1 MKQVGPAILIN
12 IGYDIVHAGEVCTPA
27 SQASSAF
34 GSLTRDLG
42 SRDSNCMH
50 EYTRPKDIFRGVY
63 EFVLT
68 SKVASMCVHLWL
80 FHVNSRLKCLLQNAM
95 GPADAVRHS
104 GVPQADNHQVRKARM
119 ARRTWSVEVGDLPAQ
134 ILRYN
139 GDMLA
144 PSLCEPQEW
153 TANSGV
159 AAACAD
165 TTAGLL
171 RQDAFLCGTFPFHVV
186 DSMNYSQW
194 DVSRPDSGVCS
205 RLMNESVLHA
215 RA

>member
-1 MKQVGPAILIN
+1 M
-12 IGYDIVHAGEVCTPA
+12 
-27 SQASSAF
+27 
-34 GSLTRDLG
+34 
-42 SRDSNCMH
+42 
-50 EYTRPKDIFRGVY
+50 
-63 EFVLT
+63 
-68 SKVASMCVHLWL
+68 
-80 FHVNSRLKCLLQNAM
+80 
-95 GPADAVRHS
+95 
-104 GVPQADNHQVRKARM
+104 
-119 ARRTWSVEVGDLPAQ
+119 EVGDLPAQ

-171 RQDAFLCGTFPFHVV
+171 G
-186 DSMNYSQW
+186 
-194 DVSRPDSGVCS
+194 S